1 MATSATGPA
10 PSSLDALPVGWW
22 RFVPALDSLRKY
34 TRKAAR
40 ADLLAGLSV
49 ATVAVPQAMAYAL
62 VAGVPPEYGLYTAI
76 VMTAIGAFFASSR
89 QLINGPTNAI
99 SIAVLSAL
107 APIALADDK
116 IAAVILLALMIGC
129 IQLCIALFRLGDLTR
144 YISHSVIVGFTAGA
158 SVLLV
163 LDQMKNLLGKKAVG
177 DVHEHFLMR
186 LWNSMTAGGDIHSG
200 TLLVGAASI
209 ALVLGLRWA
218 KKRLGWHLFPEL
230 LVTVLVVSAA
240 AHWLTI
246 DGLSVVG
253 TIPAKLPTFSVPNAD
268 YTMLRELAPSAL
280 AIATLGLLE
289 AIAMAKSIAAQKRQR
304 LDLNQVCVSE
314 GFANIGGGFFQCIP
328 GSGSLTRSAINV
340 QAGAVTQWAGM
351 ISAGAVAVIVLL
363 FAPYAQFI
371 PKACLAG
378 ILIVTAVGMI
388 DPKALRYHMKASR
401 FDAGIVLATAV
412 AAVAISVEFCVLI
425 GTFMSFMLVVPRAG
439 RMLLTEFVITKDRVI
454 AERTNE
460 DTACNKILMFGLE
473 GEMFFG
479 AAGRMEE
486 HLNKIE
492 ARMRGEG
499 RVLVLRMKRVRSPDA
514 ICMHL
519 FNDFVKRMENRGQHV
534 IICGVRDDL
543 YTAMERTDFNMEV
556 SEVYR
561 EHKVRFSSTMEAVK
575 RAYELLGDDLCA
587 TCPKRSG
594 EQKEGLYFM
603 V

>member
-186 LWNSMTAGGDIHSG
+186 FWNSMTAGGDIHSG
-200 TLLVGAASI
+200 TLLVGAASM

-268 YTMLRELAPSAL
+268 YTM
-280 AIATLGLLE
+280 
-289 AIAMAKSIAAQKRQR
+289 
-304 LDLNQVCVSE
+304 
-314 GFANIGGGFFQCIP
+314 
-328 GSGSLTRSAINV
+328 
-340 QAGAVTQWAGM
+340 
-351 ISAGAVAVIVLL
+351 
-363 FAPYAQFI
+363 
-371 PKACLAG
+371 
-378 ILIVTAVGMI
+378 
-388 DPKALRYHMKASR
+388 
-401 FDAGIVLATAV
+401 
-412 AAVAISVEFCVLI
+412 
-425 GTFMSFMLVVPRAG
+425 
-439 RMLLTEFVITKDRVI
+439 
-454 AERTNE
+454 
-460 DTACNKILMFGLE
+460 
-473 GEMFFG
+473 
-479 AAGRMEE
+479 
-486 HLNKIE
+486 
-492 ARMRGEG
+492 
-499 RVLVLRMKRVRSPDA
+499 
-514 ICMHL
+514 
-519 FNDFVKRMENRGQHV
+519 
-534 IICGVRDDL
+534 
-543 YTAMERTDFNMEV
+543 
-556 SEVYR
+556 
-561 EHKVRFSSTMEAVK
+561 
-575 RAYELLGDDLCA
+575 
-587 TCPKRSG
+587 
-594 EQKEGLYFM
+594 
-603 V
+603 